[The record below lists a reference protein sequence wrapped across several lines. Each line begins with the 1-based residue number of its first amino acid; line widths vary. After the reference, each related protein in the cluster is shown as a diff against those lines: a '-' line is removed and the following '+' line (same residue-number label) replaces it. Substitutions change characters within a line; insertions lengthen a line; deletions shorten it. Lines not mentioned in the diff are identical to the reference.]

1 MAFCCW
7 PTLLQKITS
16 ELVAALRFGE
26 RWNREQEGEKIER
39 EEKKE
44 KVDKLTLVQ
53 LTCLALVGRL
63 PACLLGKREACLGQV
78 EKREAKES
86 GAACSKAEKEGRSKG
101 GSFKG
106 KSDDIVGCE
115 SR

>member
-44 KVDKLTLVQ
+44 RVEKLNLVQ

-63 PACLLGKREACLGQV
+63 PACLLGKREALV
-78 EKREAKES
+78 EKKEAKES
-86 GAACSKAEKEGRSKG
+86 GAACGKAEREKEGRSNG

-106 KSDDIVGCE
+106 KADDVVGWE

>member
-7 PTLLQKITS
+7 PTLVQKITR
-16 ELVAALRFGE
+16 ELVDALRFGE

-44 KVDKLTLVQ
+44 KVDKLT
-53 LTCLALVGRL
+53 CLALVGRL
-63 PACLLGKREACLGQV
+63 PACLLGKREALV
-78 EKREAKES
+78 EKKEAKES
-86 GAACSKAEKEGRSKG
+86 GAACGKAEREKEGRSKG

-106 KSDDIVGCE
+106 KADDGVGWE

>member
-7 PTLLQKITS
+7 PTLLHKITR
-16 ELVAALRFGE
+16 ELVAGLRFGE

-63 PACLLGKREACLGQV
+63 PACLLGKREALV
-78 EKREAKES
+78 EKKEAKES
-86 GAACSKAEKEGRSKG
+86 GAACSKAEREEEGRSKG

-106 KSDDIVGCE
+106 KADDVVGWE

>member
-26 RWNREQEGEKIER
+26 RGKSEQGGETKER
-39 EEKKE
+39 
-44 KVDKLTLVQ
+44 VDKLNLVQ
-53 LTCLALVGRL
+53 ALVGRL

-78 EKREAKES
+78 EKREAKEI